1 MPSERRE
8 TAWKHARGMTTG
20 SGERLWARRERPVGG
35 ESHFHAD
42 YVAVR
47 PAPRSEWRSEP

>member
-1 MPSERRE
+1 MPSDRRQ
-8 TAWKHARGMTTG
+8 TAWKYARGMTTG
-20 SGERLWARRERPVGG
+20 SGERLWAHRKRPVGG

-47 PAPRSEWRSEP
+47 PAPRTEWRFEP